1 MDFLA
6 ELQTWLNGGMAV
18 RLAIDLVCVFV
29 LIRVIYYRAYQRA
42 DLFLTFFAFN
52 LVIFLIAYVLNS
64 VEMTLGAA
72 FGLFAVF
79 SMLRYRTEG
88 ISTID
93 MTYLFLGI
101 ALGLIMAVSDAG
113 PLQLMAVG
121 AVVLGLTQLLEGGWL
136 VRRELRQ
143 QVHYDRIELVDA
155 RARAEL
161 LADLRQRTGLNVH
174 RFEVQEIDLLRD
186 AARLYVYY
194 YADAELAPPAAG
206 APPMNVSAASASP
219 ESRPLVNTASKRP

>member
-1 MDFLA
+1 MNFLA
-6 ELQTWLNGGMAV
+6 DLQASLQGGFLT
-18 RLAIDLVCVFV
+18 RLAIDLACVFV
-29 LIRVIYYRAYQRA
+29 LIRGIYYRTYRRA
-42 DLFLTFFAFN
+42 DLFLTFFSFN

-113 PLQLMAVG
+113 WTQLVLVG
-121 AVVLGLTQLLEGGWL
+121 AVLLGLTQLLEGGWL
-136 VRRELRQ
+136 TRREIRQ
-143 QVHYDRIELVDA
+143 QVHYDKIDLVHVEE
-155 RARAEL
+155 REEL
-161 LADLRQRTGLNVH
+161 LRDLRARTGLDIH
-174 RFEVQEIDLLRD
+174 RVEVQEIDLLRD
-186 AARLYVYY
+186 AARLAVYY
-194 YADAELAPPAAG
+194 YADRA
-206 APPMNVSAASASP
+206 AASAGLTQAAAEPGVNGGRVP
-219 ESRPLVNTASKRP
+219 EGSGFSGFPER